1 MVVQGKGQDPSTNF
15 RISGI
20 ANLEVIPGTKLK
32 PDIPAIMDIDD
43 DNDDRIVARN
53 FLQIFDAQMGY
64 NGVATLAEEV
74 FLDQEIRH
82 LNFSRMQLS
91 NFAFLGAILPIL
103 RGLGTFALRNAPAI
117 FGMGQ

>member
-1 MVVQGKGQDPSTNF
+1 
-15 RISGI
+15 
-20 ANLEVIPGTKLK
+20 
-32 PDIPAIMDIDD
+32 MDIDD